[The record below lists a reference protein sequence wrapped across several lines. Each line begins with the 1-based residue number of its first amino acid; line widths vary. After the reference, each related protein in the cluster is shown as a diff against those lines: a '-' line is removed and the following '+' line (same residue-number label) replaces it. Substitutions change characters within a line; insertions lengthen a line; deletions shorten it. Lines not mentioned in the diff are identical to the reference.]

1 MNIRTKIEGSLYAMH
16 NELFNT
22 YGPHYYKLGRSKDLR
37 KRIRTYQTS
46 YIEPSFFVSVSCRRF
61 KDSDQAETL
70 LFYLLRRF
78 RVKNNREFFT
88 APLCLIRHMMLRV
101 SALSDDMIEKIVTL
115 IDRQTKY
122 SDVSKYNT
130 NEEIDDLISHFEE
143 SCKVK
148 TDMTKQPHWREEFD
162 EFLDDF
168 FNKFRF
174 KPKEE
179 DVDKYKKYGYKPVED
194 LELNGLLDQ
203 SRLL

>member
-1 MNIRTKIEGSLYAMH
+1 
-16 NELFNT
+16 
-22 YGPHYYKLGRSKDLR
+22 
-37 KRIRTYQTS
+37 
-46 YIEPSFFVSVSCRRF
+46 
-61 KDSDQAETL
+61 
-70 LFYLLRRF
+70 
-78 RVKNNREFFT
+78 
-88 APLCLIRHMMLRV
+88 MLRV